1 MATPAIAVVY
11 YSGSGHTKVLA
22 DAVVSAA
29 ASTGATAALLRVDEL
44 NQESWDFID
53 EADAIIFGAPTYM
66 GTAPSA
72 FHAFAEKTAG
82 RWAVQKWH
90 NKLGAGFTNAA
101 CKAGDK
107 NSTLDYFATFG
118 AQHGMNW
125 INLGLLP
132 GWKSTKGT
140 ENDLNRFGYFNGAA
154 AQTFSDVGIE
164 GVHPADIATAAHL
177 GRRVAEITAVFA
189 AGKAALENRTSDR
202 ELISTGA

>member
-1 MATPAIAVVY
+1 MTTPIIAVIY
-11 YSGSGHTKVLA
+11 YSGSGHTQVLA
-22 DAVVSAA
+22 EAVVAA
-29 ASTGATAALLRVDEL
+29 ASTNGARTALLRVDHLTE
-44 NQESWDFID
+44 ESWRLLD

-66 GTAPSA
+66 GSAPAA

-82 RWAVQKWH
+82 RWAAQKWH

-107 NSTLDYFATFG
+107 HSTLDYFSTFA

-140 ENDLNRFGYFNGAA
+140 EHDLNRFGYFNGAA
-154 AQTFSDVGIE
+154 AQTFSDVGVD
-164 GVHPADIATAAHL
+164 GVQPADVATAEHL
-177 GRRVAEITAVFA
+177 GRRVAELVSLFS
-189 AGKAALENRTSDR
+189 AGRSARER
-202 ELISTGA
+202 ELVSAGAD

>member
-1 MATPAIAVVY
+1 MSKSAIAVLY

-22 DAVVSAA
+22 EAVERAA
-29 ASTGATAALLRVDEL
+29 ADGGADTRLLSVGEL
-44 NQESWDFID
+44 TESSWDFID

-66 GTAPSA
+66 GAAPAA
-72 FHAFAEKTAG
+72 FHAFAEKTTG
-82 RWAVQKWH
+82 RWSVQRWS

-107 NSTLDYFATFG
+107 DSTLGYFSTFA

-132 GWKSTKGT
+132 GWKNAMGT

-154 AQTFSDVGIE
+154 AQTFADIGPE
-164 GVHPADIATAAHL
+164 GVHPADIATAEHL
-177 GRRVAEITAVFA
+177 GRRLAEMAAVFRL
-189 AGKAALENRTSDR
+189 GRSVLERKLATFGS
-202 ELISTGA
+202 

>member
-1 MATPAIAVVY
+1 MANPAIAVVY

-29 ASTGATAALLRVDEL
+29 AATGATTALLRVDEL
-44 NQESWDFID
+44 TQESWDFID
-53 EADAIIFGAPTYM
+53 QADAIIFGAPTYM

-107 NSTLDYFATFG
+107 NSTLDYFSTF
-118 AQHGMNW
+118 
-125 INLGLLP
+125 
-132 GWKSTKGT
+132 
-140 ENDLNRFGYFNGAA
+140 
-154 AQTFSDVGIE
+154 
-164 GVHPADIATAAHL
+164 
-177 GRRVAEITAVFA
+177 AEIGRAHV
-189 AGKAALENRTSDR
+189 
-202 ELISTGA
+202 

>member
-1 MATPAIAVVY
+1 MTIPTIAVLY

-22 DAVVSAA
+22 DAV
-29 ASTGATAALLRVDEL
+29 TGAAESAGATTALLRVDEL
-44 NQESWDFID
+44 TEGAWDFID
-53 EADAIIFGAPTYM
+53 SADAIIFGAPTYM
-66 GTAPSA
+66 GTAPAA
-72 FHAFAEKTAG
+72 FHAFAEKTAS

-107 NSTLDYFATFG
+107 NSTLDYFATLA

-154 AQTFSDVGIE
+154 AQTFSDVGPE
-164 GVHPADIATAAHL
+164 GVHSADIATAEHL
-177 GRRVAEITAVFA
+177 GKRVAEIATIFA
-189 AGKAALENRTSDR
+189 AGKGALER
-202 ELISTGA
+202 ELVSAN

>member
-1 MATPAIAVVY
+1 MENPTIAVVY
-11 YSGSGHTKVLA
+11 YSGSGHTKILA
-22 DAVVSAA
+22 EAVAQAA
-29 ASTGATAALLRVDEL
+29 TMAGATTELLRVDQL
-44 NQESWDFID
+44 TQESWDFMD
-53 EADAIIFGAPTYM
+53 RADAIIFGAPTYM
-66 GTAPSA
+66 GTAPA
-72 FHAFAEKTAG
+72 VFHAFAEKTAG

-107 NSTLDYFATFG
+107 NSTLDYFSTLA

-132 GWKSTKGT
+132 GWKSTKGS

-177 GRRVAEITAVFA
+177 GKRVADMA
-189 AGKAALENRTSDR
+189 AIYSAGRSALHR
-202 ELISTGA
+202 EVVSV

>member
-1 MATPAIAVVY
+1 MENPTIAVVY
-11 YSGSGHTKVLA
+11 YSGSGHTKILA
-22 DAVVSAA
+22 EAVAQAA
-29 ASTGATAALLRVDEL
+29 TLAGATTELLRVDQL
-44 NQESWDFID
+44 TQESWDVID
-53 EADAIIFGAPTYM
+53 KADAIIFGAPTYM
-66 GTAPSA
+66 GTAPA
-72 FHAFAEKTAG
+72 VFHAFAEKTAG

-107 NSTLDYFATFG
+107 NSTLDYFSTLA

-132 GWKSTKGT
+132 GWKSTKGS

-177 GRRVAEITAVFA
+177 GKRVADMA
-189 AGKAALENRTSDR
+189 AIYSAGRSALHR
-202 ELISTGA
+202 EVVSV

>member
-1 MATPAIAVVY
+1 MANPAIAVVY

-22 DAVVSAA
+22 DAVVNAA
-29 ASTGATAALLRVDEL
+29 AAGGATTALLRVDGL
-44 NQESWDFID
+44 TAESWNFID
-53 EADAIIFGAPTYM
+53 GADAIIFGAPTYM
-66 GTAPSA
+66 GTAPA
-72 FHAFAEKTAG
+72 EFHAFAEKTAG
-82 RWAVQKWH
+82 RWALQKWH

-107 NSTLDYFATFG
+107 NSTLDYFSTFA

-164 GVHPADIATAAHL
+164 GVHPADIATAEHL
-177 GRRVAEITAVFA
+177 GRRVAYMA
-189 AGKAALENRTSDR
+189 AIFSAGRSAIDR
-202 ELISTGA
+202 EVISAGV